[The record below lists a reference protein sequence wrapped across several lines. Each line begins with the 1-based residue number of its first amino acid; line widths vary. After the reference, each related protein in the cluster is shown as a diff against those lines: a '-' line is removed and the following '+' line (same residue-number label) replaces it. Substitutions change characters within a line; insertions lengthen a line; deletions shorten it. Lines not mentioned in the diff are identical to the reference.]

1 MKKYAWITDSASGLS
16 KKFIQENNIF
26 VLPLNVII
34 DGVSYKE
41 DVDITKDHFYE
52 KLKQKNID
60 AKTSQPVF
68 GDFIKLFNELKE
80 KYDGGIAVHASSA
93 LTGTYQSAKSAAAQT
108 GFPVL
113 AIDSKIG
120 AYPLGQMIKNGIQL
134 VKQGLSYEKIVDALK
149 TYPGKSEMFI
159 LPSNL
164 EQLKKSGRVSNAQ
177 SIFASLLNIHL
188 LLRVDQGKVVVA
200 EKIRTKTRAK
210 NRLFQIIENAVNKYQ
225 LREICIMHAGVLE
238 KALSWKAELE
248 KMHQR
253 TKVKIETLVP
263 VAGVHTG
270 FGTMAVSWLFD

>member
-41 DVDITKDHFYE
+41 DVDITKEHFYE
-52 KLKQKNID
+52 KLRQKNID

-80 KYDGGIAVHASSA
+80 KYDGGIALHASSA
-93 LTGTYQSAKSAAAQT
+93 LTGTYQSAKSAATQT
-108 GFPVL
+108 GFPVV

-270 FGTMAVSWLFD
+270 FGTMAVSWLVD

>member
-80 KYDGGIAVHASSA
+80 KYDGGIALHASSA
-93 LTGTYQSAKSAAAQT
+93 LTGTYQSAKSAATQT
-108 GFPVL
+108 GFPVV

-210 NRLFQIIENAVNKYQ
+210 NRLFQIIENAVNKYH

-270 FGTMAVSWLFD
+270 FGTMAVSWLVD

>member
-93 LTGTYQSAKSAAAQT
+93 LTGTYQSAKSAATQT
-108 GFPVL
+108 GFPVV

-270 FGTMAVSWLFD
+270 FGTMAVSWLVD

>member
-80 KYDGGIAVHASSA
+80 KYDGGIALHASSA
-93 LTGTYQSAKSAAAQT
+93 LTGTYQSAKSAATQT
-108 GFPVL
+108 GFPVV

-270 FGTMAVSWLFD
+270 FGTMAVSWLVD